1 MCLPLRVSRACPVLM
16 PVEICRQQPPHQ
28 PLVFFLLLQVMQT
41 RIVKKKKKKLY
52 FLKRHLTRCG
62 KDTRREKVE
71 EDWMLVHNLR
81 WDTWNK
87 WRPIRVFSSEGEWRH
102 EGGTVLRPSPRW
114 GVFDNPFPPNPNWR
128 SVLIVIWEK
137 KKKKKKKRVYCKCGN
152 GQVQQDGRSR
162 IQSRSK
168 MVVCRFYLCVC
179 SLKLV
184 KNI

>member
-137 KKKKKKKRVYCKCGN
+137 KKKKKKNEFIANVGM
-152 GQVQQDGRSR
+152 GRCN
-162 IQSRSK
+162 K
-168 MVVCRFYLCVC
+168 MVVHASNRVQKWSSVVSISACVLLN
-179 SLKLV
+179 S
-184 KNI
+184 